1 MVLIKLLFIAHRWQ
15 EHSNTVYTLTPT
27 QDGNY
32 CCDAYD
38 DYFDKSGGGASDDRC
53 CSGGGSLTDDG
64 FLDVDCLLGVELN
77 DRFNHACDLPLPSD
91 CNY

>member
-1 MVLIKLLFIAHRWQ
+1 M
-15 EHSNTVYTLTPT
+15 TPM

-38 DYFDKSGGGASDDRC
+38 DFFDESSGVASDDRC
-53 CSGGGSLTDDG
+53 CSGGGSRANDGDG

-77 DRFNHACDLPLPSD
+77 DRFNDACDLPLPSD